1 MRKEHHMIYVLA
13 VIIDEADEDFLGAD
27 IDEVAESINHLM
39 PRGYDINVR
48 PLSEIVSC

>member
-1 MRKEHHMIYVLA
+1 MIYVLA
-13 VIIDEADEDFLGAD
+13 VIIDEDDEDFLGAD

-39 PRGYDINVR
+39 PREYGINVL